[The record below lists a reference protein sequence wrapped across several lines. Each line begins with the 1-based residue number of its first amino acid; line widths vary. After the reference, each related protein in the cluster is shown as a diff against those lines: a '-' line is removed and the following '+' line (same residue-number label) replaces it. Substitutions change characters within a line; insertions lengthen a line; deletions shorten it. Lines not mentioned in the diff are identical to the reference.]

1 MNYQELLC
9 VNKKLIMKKLVLIV
23 ACPILL
29 IGYLAMVNRT
39 DKEYF
44 DNGSLKSEMTF
55 VLGDLDRAVFYHK
68 NGKKFLEG
76 GYSDGMKQSLWRQ
89 YYEEGQLEAELMFKD
104 DLFRGRIERF
114 HKNGKTKELG
124 YWSLQRGGYTDYSS
138 RTSKHEWWHENGMKK
153 SERYYNGYIAD
164 SLMCWNEN
172 GIEIECDE
180 VIFLYNK
187 EEGLTNNIPH
197 YIDFEITQKKFE
209 KSQEEFNRMNKLL
222 ESRHSLKKIIQK

>member
-1 MNYQELLC
+1 
-9 VNKKLIMKKLVLIV
+9 MKKLVFILISL
-23 ACPILL
+23 ILL
-29 IGYLAMVNRT
+29 VGYLATVNT
-39 DKEYF
+39 TNKEYF

-55 VLGDLDRAVFYHK
+55 VMGDLDRAVFYHK

-76 GYSDGMKQSLWRQ
+76 SYSDGMKSSLWRQ
-89 YYEEGQLEAELMFKD
+89 YYEEGQLEAEIMFDD
-104 DLFRGRIERF
+104 DLYYGRVERF

-124 YWSLQRGGYTDYSS
+124 YWSGLGDYSN

-164 SLMCWNEN
+164 SVICWNEN

-187 EEGLTNNIPH
+187 EEGLTNNIPS
-197 YIDFEITQKKFE
+197 YIEFEIKLKE
-209 KSQEEFNRMNKLL
+209 YKKSQERFNRVIEMLNNPDT
-222 ESRHSLKKIIQK
+222 KKIIPK